1 MTYYQRSCIVEDYLN
16 EFWSFI
22 SKTSYADL
30 YTIVVKFHKDLYIA
44 IQNQI
49 AILPVDK
56 PDDIDATWFEAM

>member
-1 MTYYQRSCIVEDYLN
+1 M
-16 EFWSFI
+16 